1 MLILASGSPRR
12 KELIKKITSSFR
24 VVVPNVDEGILHLPA
39 KDLPAEESKM
49 KAYAVKALF
58 PEEEVLACDTI
69 VVLDGEVLGK
79 PKDEKDATR
88 MLLNESGKKQ
98 IVLSGY
104 TYLGKGI
111 EITRTVSSEVYF
123 NELSPELIEAY
134 IKEKRPLDKAGAY
147 GIQDGFP
154 LVKKVVGS
162 LDNVIGLPTEDIKKH
177 CPID

>member
-12 KELIKKITSSFR
+12 RELIKKITNDFR
-24 VVVPNVDEGILHLPA
+24 VVVPNVDEGILHLPPN
-39 KDLPAEESKM
+39 DLPGEESKM

-58 PEEEVLACDTI
+58 PEEEILACDTI

-104 TYLGKGI
+104 TFLGKGK
-111 EITRTVSSEVYF
+111 EITRTVRSEVYF
-123 NELSPELIEAY
+123 NELSPELIERY

-147 GIQDGFP
+147 GVQDGYP